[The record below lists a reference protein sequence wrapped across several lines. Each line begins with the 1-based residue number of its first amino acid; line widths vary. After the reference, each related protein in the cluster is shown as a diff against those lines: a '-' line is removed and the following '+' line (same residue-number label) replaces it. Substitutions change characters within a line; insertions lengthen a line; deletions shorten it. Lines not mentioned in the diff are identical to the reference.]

1 MAGATWRSTPTSAG
15 TASTPL
21 VFGDVLGGKETFVRC
36 GAHRAFPI
44 VALEHFADSGRLW
57 SVFWSALSRRLAGY
71 PLSGALE
78 LDGLDLSRRLRA
90 DLARNL
96 RDSRY
101 INDLL
106 SHAGALGLF
115 ERVPV
120 EVFYLPYE
128 NMARDRIRIGN
139 SIPNSRRHSTP

>member
-1 MAGATWRSTPTSAG
+1 M
-15 TASTPL
+15 TPL

-78 LDGLDLSRRLRA
+78 LGGVVRA
-90 DLARNL
+90 VTASSSNGTAA
-96 RDSRY
+96 SV
-101 INDLL
+101 
-106 SHAGALGLF
+106 SHS
-115 ERVPV
+115 
-120 EVFYLPYE
+120 
-128 NMARDRIRIGN
+128 MKTSIGGK
-139 SIPNSRRHSTP
+139 PK